1 MKPTRVLFVC
11 VHNSARSQMAEAYL
25 NHFGEGRFEAESAG
39 LEPGTL
45 NPCVV
50 QVMKEDGIDL
60 SGNQTKSVFD
70 LFKRG
75 GLYSFVVTVC
85 DETNAEKCPIF
96 PGVAKRLHWS
106 FEDPSGLSGTEE
118 EKIRGTRSIR
128 DEIRGKIT
136 RWIAE
141 FGPIA

>member
-1 MKPTRVLFVC
+1 
-11 VHNSARSQMAEAYL
+11 
-25 NHFGEGRFEAESAG
+25 
-39 LEPGTL
+39 
-45 NPCVV
+45 
-50 QVMKEDGIDL
+50 MKEDGIDI
-60 SGNQTKSVFD
+60 SGRQTKSVFD
-70 LFKRG
+70 MYKRG
-75 GLYSFVVTVC
+75 GPDSYVVTVC

>member
-25 NHFGEGRFEAESAG
+25 NHLGEGRFEAESAG

-50 QVMKEDGIDL
+50 QVMKEDGIDP
-60 SGNQTKSVFD
+60 SGNETKSVFD

-85 DETNAEKCPIF
+85 DETSAEKCPIF
-96 PGVAKRLHWS
+96 PGAAKCLHWS
-106 FEDPSGLSGTEE
+106 FADPSSLSGTED
-118 EKIRGTRSIR
+118 EKLERTREIR
-128 DEIRGKIT
+128 DEIRRKV
-136 RWIAE
+136 RSWID
-141 FGPIA
+141 GRGTD